1 MNIRLGATSALFMST
16 KLWRLVA
23 TTAEVVIT
31 IGLTWLIMEAVTA
44 LAGRP
49 VAWLVGGVAL
59 AVVVGLL
66 LRRD

>member
-1 MNIRLGATSALFMST
+1 MST

-59 AVVVGLL
+59 AVVVALL